1 MELFVSNIVQPGIV
15 HLVLPKKAA
24 AAKACRKLLAM
35 PNSPERVADM
45 INKLSNIM
53 FQDEENKFT
62 RYEWI
67 LLILEKI
74 FQNEPFS
81 EDLEAFLGDAQ
92 DTVKVK
98 DKGDAVK
105 TGESHNLDGVDF
117 RDEDFSD
124 LGIPDFDELFDKAE
138 NQFTDMEEN
147 LKNLKDLSSEFL
159 IAVELLLDLN
169 NTKRENVEV
178 TIDVDGEGMSFTKF
192 TDSILNGDLLEKF
205 SFDQLMSMM
214 FALPPGVIE
223 KLLKK
228 LDDMFFQSVLKR
240 KFYNLSLKRYLGRIS
255 YYKDSESDN
264 NYLKAKLDDYQSF
277 ATQANTKIGFIEKE
291 TKSILDIKAAVDEHL
306 GAEVD
311 VQAQLEAAAKTPE
324 EKRMDAAARELS
336 DANEPS
342 VDDSVAQDQTFRAKS
357 DTPETEKSATKE
369 AASSK
374 KDKEAPAPTPDD

>member
-1 MELFVSNIVQPGIV
+1 MEILVSNIVQPGIV

-24 AAKACRKLLAM
+24 AARACRKLLAM
-35 PNSPERVADM
+35 PNSPERVADL
-45 INKLSNIM
+45 IDKLSRIM

-81 EDLEAFLGDAQ
+81 EDLEVFLDQAQ
-92 DTVKVK
+92 DVVDGK
-98 DKGDAVK
+98 DTSAVK
-105 TGESHNLDGVDF
+105 NQNIDGVDF

-138 NQFTDMEEN
+138 NQFSDMKEN
-147 LKNLKDLSSEFL
+147 LKNLKDLCAEFL
-159 IAVELLLDLN
+159 IAVEVLLDLN
-169 NTKRENVEV
+169 STKRDQLEDM
-178 TIDVDGEGMSFTKF
+178 IDVNGESMSFTKF

-228 LDDMFFQSVLKR
+228 LDDMFFQTMLKR

-255 YYKDSESDN
+255 YYKSSEADN
-264 NYLKAKLDDYQSF
+264 DYLKAKLEDYQTS
-277 ATQANTKIGFIEKE
+277 ATQAHEKINLIETE
-291 TKSILDIKAAVDEHL
+291 TTQILDIKAAVDEHL

-311 VQAQLEAAAKTPE
+311 VKAQAEVAAKTPE
-324 EKRMDAAARELS
+324 EQRLDAAVKELP
-336 DANEPS
+336 AVEQPS
-342 VDDSVAQDQTFRAKS
+342 VVEPQEQTFRSTTPAEPEKPVKS
-357 DTPETEKSATKE
+357 KE
-369 AASSK
+369 
-374 KDKEAPAPTPDD
+374 DDRAPKIDD

>member
-81 EDLEAFLGDAQ
+81 EDLEAFLDDAQ
-92 DTVKVK
+92 GAVK
-98 DKGDAVK
+98 DKGDAGN
-105 TGESHNLDGVDF
+105 TGESHDIDGVDF

-138 NQFTDMEEN
+138 SQFTDMEEN

-169 NTKRENVEV
+169 NSKREKLEV
-178 TIDVDGEGMSFTKF
+178 MIDVDGESMSFTKF

-205 SFDQLMSMM
+205 SFDQLMSMI

-223 KLLKK
+223 KLSKK

-277 ATQANTKIGFIEKE
+277 ATQANKKIGLVELE
-291 TKSILDIKAAVDEHL
+291 TKSILDIKSAVSDHL

-311 VQAQLEAAAKTPE
+311 VKAQAEAAAKTPE

-342 VDDSVAQDQTFRAKS
+342 VDDSVAQDQIFRAKS
-357 DTPETEKSATKE
+357 DVPAAEKSAAKE

-374 KDKEAPAPTPDD
+374 KDKDAPAPTPDD

>member
-1 MELFVSNIVQPGIV
+1 MSKTVQPGIV

-35 PNSPERVADM
+35 PNAPERIADM

-81 EDLEAFLGDAQ
+81 EDLEEFLDDAQ
-92 DTVKVK
+92 DAVK
-98 DKGDAVK
+98 DKGGNTDEAH
-105 TGESHNLDGVDF
+105 SIDGVDF
-117 RDEDFSD
+117 RDQDFSD

-138 NQFTDMEEN
+138 SQFTDMEEN
-147 LKNLKDLSSEFL
+147 LKNLKDLCAEFL

-169 NTKRENVEV
+169 NTKRENLEV
-178 TIDVDGEGMSFTKF
+178 MIDVDGESMSFTKF
-192 TDSILNGDLLEKF
+192 TDSILNGGLLEKF
-205 SFDQLMSMM
+205 SFDQLMSMI
-214 FALPPGVIE
+214 FALPPGAIE

-277 ATQANTKIGFIEKE
+277 ATQANTKIGLAEKE
-291 TKSILDIKAAVDEHL
+291 TKTILNIKSAVDEYL

-311 VQAQLEAAAKTPE
+311 VQAQAEAAAKTPE
-324 EKRMDAAARELS
+324 EKRMDAAARELT
-336 DANEPS
+336 DANEQS
-342 VDDSVAQDQTFRAKS
+342 VDDSIAQDQTFRANS
-357 DTPETEKSATKE
+357 DDPEAQESATKTKE
-369 AASSK
+369 SASIK
-374 KDKEAPAPTPDD
+374 TDKEVTAPTPDD